1 MQALGKDSFK
11 LLEKLIHFD
20 PSRRCSLHEAI
31 LCSVFDPLRSRDTR
45 SHHQQSSRNVLTLS
59 QEDEQASDLSM
70 TISIDEHQHLNI
82 VDRVS
87 YMHYYR
93 NDRCGADSLPML

>member
-1 MQALGKDSFK
+1 MQSLGSDSFK

-31 LCSVFDPLRSRDTR
+31 LCSVFNPLRSRDIK
-45 SHHQQSSRNVLTLS
+45 SHPQSSQTL
-59 QEDEQASDLSM
+59 L
-70 TISIDEHQHLNI
+70 TISQDEDVSADRGFNARMNHHRHLNI
-82 VDRVS
+82 IDSVS

-93 NDRCGADSLPML
+93 NDRCGTDSLPML